1 MDLKQFT
8 FALQFSVF
16 SANHVHAGCLME
28 PKYSGIS
35 VVWDYHV
42 VLILKARLRSEYS
55 AGGESA
61 DTQEDNT
68 EAWIYDY
75 DTLLLKPCHWKGTFL
90 CRISMFLSM
99 GYALK
104 HDISGV
110 DYISQTFRTDEDVPL
125 EYRRSVLSFKS
136 RKYLFI
142 NH

>member
-1 MDLKQFT
+1 MQV
-8 FALQFSVF
+8 ALWNQ
-16 SANHVHAGCLME
+16 NIAGS
-28 PKYSGIS
+28 PDYA

-75 DTLLLKPCHWKGTFL
+75 DTFLLKPCHWKGTFL
-90 CRISMFLSM
+90 CRMFLSM
-99 GYALK
+99 GHALK

-110 DYISQTFRTDEDVPL
+110 DYISQTLQKVSTL
-125 EYRRSVLSFKS
+125 L
-136 RKYLFI
+136 
-142 NH
+142 